1 MMNLLI
7 EFGLPWKIRTPDL
20 WFRRPALYPAELK
33 AVVNVSPDPIRKM
46 KGKMDLENFEALTII
61 FKVFAIFVIVKTYSI
76 SDNFFFSHL

>member
-1 MMNLLI
+1 
-7 EFGLPWKIRTPDL
+7 
-20 WFRRPALYPAELK
+20 
-33 AVVNVSPDPIRKM
+33 M